1 MNIVLLGPPG
11 AGKGTQAKVLTQ
23 KFNVVHIST
32 GDMLRDAVRNGTN
45 VGKLAK
51 TYMDKGDLVPDNV
64 VIEIVT
70 ERITHKDAREG
81 FLLDGFPRT
90 DKQAVDLDHSLA
102 KIDKKVKV
110 VLFFKTSR
118 KTSIERLSGRRVCTA
133 CGGNFHVRNMPPK
146 RRGVCDHCG
155 GSLIQ
160 RDDDREETVKK
171 RLSVYEQETKSLVK
185 YYKKKGILQ
194 EVNGDLEVDSLFKR
208 ILKLFVTEKLI

>member
-1 MNIVLLGPPG
+1 LNIVLLGPPG

>member
-1 MNIVLLGPPG
+1 LNIVLLGPPG

-23 KFNVVHIST
+23 KFNVLHIST
-32 GDMLRDAVRNGTN
+32 GDMLRDAVRNGTK

-64 VIEIVT
+64 VIDIVT
-70 ERITHKDAREG
+70 ERITRKDAREG